1 MHSVLCLDDRR
12 TGMRTNLRA
21 CDDQP
26 NQSAI
31 IRSQALHALVQ
42 TLSKVRMWIFDV
54 VHCSRRNK
62 TFFVKKR
69 TFMKLKKQK
78 DNKVKKSSNSNKL

>member
-1 MHSVLCLDDRR
+1 
-12 TGMRTNLRA
+12 MRTNLRA

-62 TFFVKKR
+62 TFFVKK
-69 TFMKLKKQK
+69 TYLHETKKTKRQQSQ
-78 DNKVKKSSNSNKL
+78 KVKQQ

>member
-1 MHSVLCLDDRR
+1 
-12 TGMRTNLRA
+12 MRTNLRA

-62 TFFVKKR
+62 TFFVKKTYLR
-69 TFMKLKKQK
+69 ETKKTKRQQSQ
-78 DNKVKKSSNSNKL
+78 KVKQQ

>member
-1 MHSVLCLDDRR
+1 
-12 TGMRTNLRA
+12 MRTNLRA

-62 TFFVKKR
+62 TFFCKKR
-69 TFMKLKKQK
+69 TFVKLKKQK
-78 DNKVKKSSNSNKL
+78 DNKVKKSSNSNKLLLSISAT

>member
-1 MHSVLCLDDRR
+1 
-12 TGMRTNLRA
+12 MRTNLRA

-62 TFFVKKR
+62 TFFCKKKR